1 MLLGENNL
9 NKESN
14 SVVKKKR
21 AEKKE
26 MTKVFTISIHTSNTQ

>member
-14 SVVKKKR
+14 SVIEKQRVR
-21 AEKKE
+21 KKE
-26 MTKVFTISIHTSNTQ
+26 MTEVFTISIHTSNTQ